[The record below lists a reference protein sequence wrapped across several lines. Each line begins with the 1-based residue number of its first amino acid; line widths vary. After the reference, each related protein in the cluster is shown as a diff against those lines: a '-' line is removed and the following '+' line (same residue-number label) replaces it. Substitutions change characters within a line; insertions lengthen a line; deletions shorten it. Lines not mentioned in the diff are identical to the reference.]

1 VLKQGGL
8 KAPEKTLFF
17 INEHY
22 GFSMDI
28 EVTLTIKASRP
39 AAHIVP
45 TSEY

>member
-22 GFSMDI
+22 GFS